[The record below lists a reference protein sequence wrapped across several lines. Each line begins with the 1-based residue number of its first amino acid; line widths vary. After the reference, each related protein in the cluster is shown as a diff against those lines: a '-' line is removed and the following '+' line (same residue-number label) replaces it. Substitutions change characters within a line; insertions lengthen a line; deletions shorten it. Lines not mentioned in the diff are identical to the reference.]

1 MSRRDFENAEESG
14 KYTYDPG
21 KRNVKP
27 NKDVPETLKAYY
39 GPTLTPAVVEEIKA
53 WAEVLNA
60 IKDGIPKPY
69 DTSVIV
75 SKIQKLERDTGKDFS
90 ELKNCCPPSAD
101 FREAKEVK
109 PYIFAILDRIVDVS
123 GIEGYVKKYK

>member
-90 ELKNCCPPSAD
+90 ELKIAVLRRQTLGKQKRLNLIYS
-101 FREAKEVK
+101 R
-109 PYIFAILDRIVDVS
+109 YWIVL
-123 GIEGYVKKYK
+123 